1 MSMAH
6 TPSCVNQR
14 CLQIVPD
21 VLWGGGKIT
30 LVLNHSTKMIICYVP
45 MRRNILVL
53 LILSPVICFRFLL
66 RRTKPDY
73 STSHSARLTED
84 VLADDRDDY
93 DYLMQTST
101 VWGGSFCRLL
111 LFVSYYVLHFK
122 EFSFHSSYLASL
134 F

>member
-1 MSMAH
+1 M
-6 TPSCVNQR
+6 
-14 CLQIVPD
+14 
-21 VLWGGGKIT
+21 
-30 LVLNHSTKMIICYVP
+30 
-45 MRRNILVL
+45 L

-101 VWGGSFCRLL
+101 V
-111 LFVSYYVLHFK
+111 
-122 EFSFHSSYLASL
+122 
-134 F
+134 